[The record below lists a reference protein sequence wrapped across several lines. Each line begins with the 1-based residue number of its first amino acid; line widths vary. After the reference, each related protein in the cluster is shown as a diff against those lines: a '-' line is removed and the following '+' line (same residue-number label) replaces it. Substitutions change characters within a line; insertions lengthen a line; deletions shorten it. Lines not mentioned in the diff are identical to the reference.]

1 MRQRGSERE
10 KETCSS
16 QEGARVAWRDAAVKA
31 QLLHAPVVLELDAG
45 DVEEVTT
52 ALAETES
59 RLAQSETCSA
69 TNYFPT

>member
-1 MRQRGSERE
+1 
-10 KETCSS
+10 
-16 QEGARVAWRDAAVKA
+16 VAWRDAAVKA